1 MDNGLDGVASNS
13 TAPASAGAMS
23 EEEAL
28 LEAVVLF
35 QILNDP
41 MQKEMDED
49 LNESLELDV

>member
-13 TAPASAGAMS
+13 TAPASADAVS